1 MSRDVIQFTGEFRLE
16 EALVTSPTG
25 EVTDLM
31 TDLQI
36 VEINLFES
44 LIRNTISGSI
54 IVVDTRNV
62 VVKLPI
68 VGQEDLSLKIVTP
81 SLKKKEGKISG
92 EELNE
97 YLNKYINPSGT
108 DPILIQSIII
118 MNGIQLYFF
127 PQIN

>member
-25 EVTDLM
+25 QVTDLM

-81 SLKKKEGKISG
+81 SLKKKEVEVILFQNDSVIISG
-92 EELNE
+92 LDKNDCIIEQYRNYFYDGMILNE
-97 YLNKYINPSGT
+97 
-108 DPILIQSIII
+108 
-118 MNGIQLYFF
+118 FE
-127 PQIN
+127 